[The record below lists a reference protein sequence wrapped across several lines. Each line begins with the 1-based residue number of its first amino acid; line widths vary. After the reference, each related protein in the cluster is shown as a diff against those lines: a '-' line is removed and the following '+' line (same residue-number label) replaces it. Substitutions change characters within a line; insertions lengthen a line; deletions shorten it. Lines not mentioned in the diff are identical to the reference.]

1 MSKYKNREPARP
13 AAYPPTSQAI
23 AGRAYALFLER
34 GGQHGHNLAD
44 WLQAERELLAGQD
57 PRRHAGNLPLGLR
70 LIE

>member
-1 MSKYKNREPARP
+1 MSKYKNTALAGPAVR
-13 AAYPPTSQAI
+13 PPTSQAI

-57 PRRHAGNLPLGLR
+57 QRRHAGNLPLGLR
-70 LIE
+70 MLD

>member
-1 MSKYKNREPARP
+1 MSKHKNREPARP
-13 AAYPPTSQAI
+13 AVRPPTPQEI

-57 PRRHAGNLPLGLR
+57 RQERGHLPLGLR
-70 LIE
+70 LLE